1 MALALLG
8 LLGLLGLIESAGAAI
23 GEPCDYDAISS
34 ERAAGAKGEFEC
46 LLRLCSPKPVATH
59 ARPHLR
65 ATPPP
70 VPGGRGGHIQ
80 IPSLITARVRFANE
94 SVMI

>member
-46 LLRLCSPKPVATH
+46 LLRLCSPKPVATCPS
-59 ARPHLR
+59 APSCN
-65 ATPPP
+65 ATACT
-70 VPGGRGGHIQ
+70 GGEGGGIFR
-80 IPSLITARVRFANE
+80 SLL
-94 SVMI
+94 